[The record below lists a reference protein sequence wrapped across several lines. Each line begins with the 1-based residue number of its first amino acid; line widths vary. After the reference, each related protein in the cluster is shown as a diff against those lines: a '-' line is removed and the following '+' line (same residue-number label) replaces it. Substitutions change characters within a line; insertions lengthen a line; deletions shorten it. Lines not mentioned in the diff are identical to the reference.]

1 MAKRQM
7 RVNDDPILRKKA
19 REIREIDARII
30 ELQKDM
36 LDTMYAEE
44 GVGLAAPQVGM
55 LKQLIVIDIG
65 EGPITLINPEIKNQE
80 GSVIEDEACLS
91 FPEKSGKVE
100 RPEFVTVEYTDLNG
114 DRYEMDCEGLMAR
127 AVCHEVD
134 HLNGIVFLDRV
145 IK

>member
-19 REIREIDARII
+19 REITEINERII

-44 GVGLAAPQVGM
+44 GVGLAAPQVGV
-55 LKQLIVIDIG
+55 LKQIIVIDVG
-65 EGPITLINPEIKNQE
+65 EGPITLINPEIKSQE
-80 GSVIEDEACLS
+80 GAVIEEEACLS

-100 RPEFVTVEYTDLNG
+100 RPAFVTVEYTDLNG
-114 DRYEMDCEGLMAR
+114 DRYEMECEGLMAR

-134 HLNGIVFLDRV
+134 HINGIVFLDRV

>member
-1 MAKRQM
+1 MAIRKM
-7 RVNDDPILRKKA
+7 RVNDDPILRKKT
-19 REIREIDARII
+19 REITEINDRII

-44 GVGLAAPQVGM
+44 GVGLAAPQVGV
-55 LKQLIVIDIG
+55 LKQLIVLDIG
-65 EGPITLINPEIKNQE
+65 EGPVTLINPEITKQE
-80 GSVIEDEACLS
+80 GSVVEEEACLS
-91 FPEKSGKVE
+91 FPDRSGKVE

-114 DRYEMDCEGLMAR
+114 DRYEMECQGLMAR

>member
-19 REIREIDARII
+19 REITEIDARII

-36 LDTMYAEE
+36 LDTMYVEE